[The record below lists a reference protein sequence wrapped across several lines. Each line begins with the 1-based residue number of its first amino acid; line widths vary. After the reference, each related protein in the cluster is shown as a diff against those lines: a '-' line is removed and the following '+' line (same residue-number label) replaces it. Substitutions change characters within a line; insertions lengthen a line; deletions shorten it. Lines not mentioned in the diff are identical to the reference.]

1 METQE
6 NIKEKPKKA
15 KGLLMFLKASVS
27 SQIASW
33 IDMGLSYILFAYI
46 IPDAFIAKAI
56 GAATGGVVNCSI
68 NYKWTFQPKGCSKR
82 YVAMK
87 YAMVWVGSLLLNSF
101 GTDIVTEFLKGLQF
115 LADWGVTDKGC
126 FMAAQLAVS
135 LVVSIFW
142 NFMLQRYF
150 VFRNVPIK
158 NSIKK
163 VSTKIKH

>member
-1 METQE
+1 
-6 NIKEKPKKA
+6 
-15 KGLLMFLKASVS
+15 
-27 SQIASW
+27 
-33 IDMGLSYILFAYI
+33 
-46 IPDAFIAKAI
+46 
-56 GAATGGVVNCSI
+56 
-68 NYKWTFQPKGCSKR
+68 
-82 YVAMK
+82 
-87 YAMVWVGSLLLNSF
+87 MVWVGSLLLNSF
-101 GTDIVTEFLKGLQF
+101 GTDIVTELLKGLQF

-135 LVVSIFW
+135 LVVSILW